1 MATSVDLTTLF
12 RNALVLA
19 KQEKFDVYN
28 ALDIMEN
35 KEVFNELNF
44 GVGSGSLYYYLYNW
58 STPDLTPIQIGTIL
72 V

>member
-12 RNALVLA
+12 KNALVLA
-19 KQEKFDVYN
+19 KQEKFDVFN

-35 KEVFNELNF
+35 KEVFQELNF

-58 STPDLTPIQIGTIL
+58 STPDLTPSKIGTVL

>member
-19 KQEKFDVYN
+19 KQEKFDVFN

-35 KEVFNELNF
+35 KEVFQELNF

-58 STPDLTPIQIGTIL
+58 STPDLTPSKIGTVL

>member
-12 RNALVLA
+12 KNALVLA
-19 KQEKFDVYN
+19 KQEKFDVFN

-35 KEVFNELNF
+35 KEVFQELNF

-58 STPDLTPIQIGTIL
+58 STTDLTPPKIGTVL